1 MNKHNNQNKD
11 PKARSYPFPGR
22 HEKVGIHISEKELS
36 NSGLKPSELRHDL
49 MGKEVTGQSDEETD
63 RTLWVGQPSIRK
75 NFTQAIAAAVVA
87 LVVWS
92 MAFGFV
98 WRGDL
103 GMLLPL
109 WWINIAYFAVLL
121 VGLAFLA
128 VYVWYLFWARRYR
141 VTSERL
147 FVHSSSVLYHR
158 IDEIEMLMVE
168 DVQIEQTFW
177 QRRFDVADITFRTK
191 SSIFR
196 TGKFKDIPDYYRV
209 KEIIRE
215 MILMHRQR
223 GNVMMSWQMES
234 S

>member
-1 MNKHNNQNKD
+1 MSNQDNQNND
-11 PKARSYPFPGR
+11 QNNAAYPFPGR
-22 HEKVGIHISEKELS
+22 HAKVGIHISEQELS
-36 NSGLKPSELRHDL
+36 ESGLKPSTLRHDL
-49 MGKEVTGQSDEETD
+49 MGKEVTGQSGQETD
-63 RTLWVGQPSIRK
+63 RTLWVGRPSVRK
-75 NFTQAIAAAVVA
+75 NIIQAIFVIVFA

-92 MAFGFV
+92 MAFGFA

-103 GMLLPL
+103 SMTVPLL
-109 WWINIAYFAVLL
+109 WINLTYFSVLL
-121 VGLAFLA
+121 VGLACFG
-128 VYVWYLFWARRYR
+128 VYIWYLFWARRYR

-147 FVHSSSVLYHR
+147 FLHSNSVFYHR

-168 DVQIEQTFW
+168 DVQVEQTFW
-177 QRRFDVADITFRTK
+177 QRRFGVADISFRTK

-196 TGKFKDIPDYYRV
+196 TGKFKDIPDFYRV